1 MGFGLLDSIIELE
14 MFDFIKFVEA
24 GFNAAFKQLTDII
37 KGEFMALNDKLTEL
51 FDTISFER
59 EEVKKA
65 IGDLLTAIEELKATV
80 NASEA
85 EKTAASAKIDE
96 AVAAVKSIY
105 EPAAPSV

>member
-1 MGFGLLDSIIELE
+1 

-24 GFNAAFKQLTDII
+24 GFNAAFQQLVDIL
-37 KGEFMALNDKLTEL
+37 KREFRMLDNKLTEL

-65 IGDLLTAIEELKATV
+65 IDVLLTAVEELKAAV

-85 EKTAASAKIDE
+85 EKATASAKIDE

-105 EPAAPSV
+105 EPAEPSTPSV